1 MNIYLRT
8 IIILREDIDNFHFHV
23 PQARTHLC
31 RRFTAFVTKYNLM
44 SKDNLIVPMGGAGG
58 GGGGGS
64 APHGG
69 GEVVT
74 APGGGA
80 GESEA

>member
-58 GGGGGS
+58 G
-64 APHGG
+64 A
-69 GEVVT
+69 GEVVAAT
-74 APGGGA
+74 AGGGA